1 MKNYTIF
8 IALLFLTTIPLCSYS
23 QKTECVISTSSG
35 IINILTNK
43 YDSTNVLQFSIV
55 GDTIQSVIPLS
66 VTFSKNGMQKTGD
79 IRVNNLRILA
89 VFLKDHDLL
98 VSHWYVPPYGDSSN
112 ETELNR
118 RDKLESDIYN
128 ILSNCFFSY
137 NNDDFDVTI
146 LNEPLYFEFVC
157 RLVVDSTDLSLFTK
171 RQP

>member
-1 MKNYTIF
+1 M
-8 IALLFLTTIPLCSYS
+8 S
-23 QKTECVISTSSG
+23 
-35 IINILTNK
+35 
-43 YDSTNVLQFSIV
+43 
-55 GDTIQSVIPLS
+55 
-66 VTFSKNGMQKTGD
+66 
-79 IRVNNLRILA
+79 
-89 VFLKDHDLL
+89 
-98 VSHWYVPPYGDSSN
+98 PPYGDFSN

-128 ILSNCFFSY
+128 ILSNWFFSY